1 MKIEKGAFTLEEN
14 KIKNK
19 SVYEHYVLDT
29 IRDVIRPF
37 FFPFLE
43 EAPLELQQQQ
53 EVEKEFFRKFWDSK
67 VPCRPELPHHQKIRD
82 NFSWRKEEVRIKIN
96 GKPLTVTYS
105 VIETK
110 NCKQDDEVYNFIH
123 VLGVTCTS
131 DNDIMSTYPLLA
143 TYLEMKDR
151 PPARFILISQ
161 YETRSEDGALYKVE
175 TLDQEVGKI
184 LYNTLKGLEKKYGQI
199 HQLLAYSLGCIVT
212 AASLKHF
219 EAIKQVDSEKSSLQG
234 RVTLESQGM
243 PKHITFDRG
252 PSSVTELSK
261 LYTGGF
267 ILLPLGK
274 ISGWD
279 MDFGKEIADFVQR
292 FGEQSPS
299 ITVINVVKDHRFGN
313 KVNLYESSHIKYL
326 KDQDKISAIL
336 LDQPLQC
343 AHQHAHHSTSL
354 KVWNEH
360 HIVEGTEDVLK
371 SNKSLAYAILE
382 KSIPKVVKKG
392 VLFSWFGL

>member
-1 MKIEKGAFTLEEN
+1 MVVKIEKGNFVLEEN
-14 KIKNK
+14 KSFYNQ
-19 SVYEHYVLDT
+19 HVLGT

-43 EAPLELQQQQ
+43 TAPEEMHQQQA
-53 EVEKEFFRKFWDSK
+53 VEKEFFRKFWDPK
-67 VPCRPELPHHQKIRD
+67 APCRPELIHHQKIRN
-82 NFSWRKEEVRIKIN
+82 NFTWRKEEVPIKVN
-96 GKPLTVTYS
+96 GKSLTVTYS

-110 NCKQDDEVYNFIH
+110 DCNQDDEVYNFIH
-123 VLGVTCTS
+123 VLGVTCTA

-143 TYLEMKDR
+143 TYLEMKNR

-161 YETRSEDGALYKVE
+161 YETRSENGTLYKVE

-184 LYNTLKGLEKKYGQI
+184 LCNTLKVLEKKYGQI

-219 EAIKQVDSEKSSLQG
+219 EAIKEVESEKSSLQG
-234 RVTLESQGM
+234 RITLESQGM

-261 LYTGGF
+261 LYTGGS
-267 ILLPLGK
+267 ILLPLAK

-279 MDFGKEIADFVQR
+279 MDFGKEIAEFSRR
-292 FGEQSPS
+292 FGEKAAS
-299 ITVINVVKDHRFGN
+299 ISVINVVKDHRFGN
-313 KVNLYESSHIKYL
+313 KVNLYESPYIKDL
-326 KDQDKISAIL
+326 KDQGKVSAVL

-343 AHQHAHHSTSL
+343 AHQYAHHSTSL
-354 KVWNEH
+354 KIWNEH

-371 SNKSLAYAILE
+371 GNKSLAYAILE
-382 KSIPKVVKKG
+382 KSMPRVVKKG
-392 VLFSWFGL
+392 LLFSWFGL